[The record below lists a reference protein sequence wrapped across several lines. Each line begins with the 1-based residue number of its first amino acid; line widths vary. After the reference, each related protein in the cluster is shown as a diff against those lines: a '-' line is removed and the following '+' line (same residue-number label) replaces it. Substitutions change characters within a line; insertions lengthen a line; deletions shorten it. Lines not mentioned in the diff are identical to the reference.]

1 MYRLS
6 IIIIIVTWNNR
17 KNITVMD
24 LGPFLF
30 FSKGLHTFPVFAT
43 WSISMPLHPL
53 PFPND
58 GKTNMILFYI
68 VNRSRSSS
76 LKSIGSGC
84 HFFCLLVIPLRF
96 QVITRTKQFE
106 GNGTSQKEH
115 DICTAKQ
122 TLYIYI
128 SKDKYE
134 QKLFWYY
141 YSIEPYKFYFDFD

>member
-1 MYRLS
+1 
-6 IIIIIVTWNNR
+6 
-17 KNITVMD
+17 
-24 LGPFLF
+24 
-30 FSKGLHTFPVFAT
+30 
-43 WSISMPLHPL
+43 MPLRPL

-68 VNRSRSSS
+68 VNKSRSSS

-96 QVITRTKQFE
+96 QVITRTKPFE

-122 TLYIYI
+122 TLYISAKI
-128 SKDKYE
+128 NMHKS
-134 QKLFWYY
+134 
-141 YSIEPYKFYFDFD
+141 YFDIITLLNHTNFILISINSIFYEIKRNNYLYGNVIT